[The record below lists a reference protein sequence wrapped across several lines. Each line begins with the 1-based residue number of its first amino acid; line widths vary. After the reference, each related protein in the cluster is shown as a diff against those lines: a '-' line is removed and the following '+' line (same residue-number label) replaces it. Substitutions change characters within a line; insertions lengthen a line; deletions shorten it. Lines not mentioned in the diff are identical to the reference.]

1 MFGLSWG
8 QIAIIVLVGVFV
20 LGPERI
26 PTAVTWVLTNLR
38 KLRSMAAGAQ
48 AELRKEIGPELEELR
63 RQVADLQSLKE
74 IQELRDLRDLHP
86 KRLIGKNI
94 LGDEFSGGITGFL
107 GLNQPPASAMDA
119 AEPPVGGSSNG
130 ADSSFSSSNGNSG
143 TGDSS
148 NGNSGTGE
156 SSTISSPV
164 AAAETVAP
172 TGSSA
177 LNGGG
182 VRSNG
187 GATSVGPL
195 RNGRE
200 TSAILSSAAAGRP
213 NGSTPPHLPPSMT
226 KLAAPKVVGGVAP
239 RAAAAARPAG
249 DRPTP
254 PRPVGGSSNDERPP
268 FDPDGT

>member
-48 AELRKEIGPELEELR
+48 AELRKEIGPELDELR

-74 IQELRDLRDLHP
+74 IQELRDLRELHP

-107 GLNQPPASAMDA
+107 GLNQPIGGATDA
-119 AEPPVGGSSNG
+119 GTAADSGSTGASNG
-130 ADSSFSSSNGNSG
+130 SNSG
-143 TGDSS
+143 L
-148 NGNSGTGE
+148 NNSGSDHAAGNGSGAGKLTAAGAATPGA
-156 SSTISSPV
+156 ST
-164 AAAETVAP
+164 
-172 TGSSA
+172 A
-177 LNGGG
+177 LNGAGSPGG
-182 VRSNG
+182 TYGNG
-187 GATSVGPL
+187 VL
-195 RNGRE
+195 NGRASNVAPM
-200 TSAILSSAAAGRP
+200 TTAGQGQAAGP
-213 NGSTPPHLPPSMT
+213 TPPHLPPSMT
-226 KLAAPKVVGGVAP
+226 KLAAPKVVGGVP
-239 RAAAAARPAG
+239 HRVAARALDAG
-249 DRPTP
+249 
-254 PRPVGGSSNDERPP
+254 ERPP